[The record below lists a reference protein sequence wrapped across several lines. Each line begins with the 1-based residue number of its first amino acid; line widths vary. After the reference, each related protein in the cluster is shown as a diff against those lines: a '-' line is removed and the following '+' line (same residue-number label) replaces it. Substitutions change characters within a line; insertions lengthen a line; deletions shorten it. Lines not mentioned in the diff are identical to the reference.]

1 MAVKLGVFVEPF
13 DLYKSISVGLATH
26 QTEPP
31 RYGLFQVGSVIG
43 VLLDT
48 DRGAISFYKDG
59 NDLGLAFLSHDL
71 QEGEFLPFVRTQ
83 CRCKLSLFSPK

>member
-1 MAVKLGVFVEPF
+1 MSLQTGDKFTRRKWKQYYEI
-13 DLYKSISVGLATH
+13 DLDN

-31 RYGLFQVGSVIG
+31 RFGLFQVGSVIG

-48 DRGAISFYKDG
+48 DRGAINFYKDG

-83 CRCKLSLFSPK
+83 CRCKLSLFSPT